1 MAHVVR
7 CVLSSHVRNLETPFF
22 FFALP
27 DLFIEGHLFPRFVV
41 RDLQRSA
48 HLEESDGPGFD
59 LADDPG

>member
-27 DLFIEGHLFPRFVV
+27 DLFIEGLLFPRFVV
-41 RDLQRSA
+41 RDLHRSA